1 MLCES
6 LETVSFAPLE
16 QRKETQNMGHVLLVG
31 VPDGDMNQT
40 LVIPGCGVAHAQAA
54 LEKANIE
61 VCLGGRNEGV

>member
-54 LEKANIE
+54 NIE
-61 VCLGGRNEGV
+61 SQHRSLPWGPE